1 MHFVNDFPW
10 HCSHCRVIERVQ
22 CADEEKLPFEI
33 FHRDTF
39 SISLAKC
46 EVPWGIFRIVTV

>member
-10 HCSHCRVIERVQ
+10 HCSHCGDIERVQ